1 MSNTDT
7 RAATAPTSPAAPTKK
22 KRGPAF
28 WAIIAVLAVG
38 GGIWLADFIHRAI
51 VYTETDDAYVS
62 GHLHMISSR
71 LDGSVTEVLVEENE
85 TVKAGQVL
93 ARLDPFASQVA
104 LDKARAALDSAR
116 ADALQAQA
124 ALDQAKAQEVQAR
137 AQVAE
142 ARAQVGQSSA
152 ELDLANVNSGR
163 SEKLFQA
170 DTRTISQS
178 EVDTT
183 ESAKAA
189 SEAAVTARKA
199 SVEAAEARVR
209 VDIAATESSAAL
221 VGSAAA
227 KVKAEEESV
236 RDAERNLTYATITA
250 PADGRI
256 GNKNVEVGNRVQV
269 GQPLFALVEPNY
281 WVTAN
286 FKETQL
292 RGMSAGQEVEVTIDA
307 IGGHVF
313 TGKLDSVAPATGA
326 EFALL
331 PADNATGN
339 FTKVVQRV
347 PVKVIFD
354 KDSTQGFE
362 DRLRPGLSAVVSVKV
377 K

>member
-7 RAATAPTSPAAPTKK
+7 KAPQSPAAPAKK
-22 KRGPAF
+22 RRGPAF
-28 WAIIAVLAVG
+28 WAIVTVVAVG

-104 LDKARAALDSAR
+104 LDKARAALDSSR

-124 ALDQAKAQEVQAR
+124 ALGQAKAQEAQAR

-152 ELDLANVNSGR
+152 QLDLANVNSGR

-183 ESAKAA
+183 LSAKAA
-189 SEAAVTARKA
+189 SEATVTAMKA
-199 SVEAAEARVR
+199 SLEAAEARVR
-209 VDIAATESSAAL
+209 VVSAAIESSAAL
-221 VGSAAA
+221 AASADAR
-227 KVKAEEESV
+227 VKAEQETV

-256 GNKNVEVGNRVQV
+256 GNKNIEVGNRVQV

-292 RGMSAGQEVEVTIDA
+292 RGMRAGQEVEVTIDA

-326 EFALL
+326 QFALL

-354 KDSTQGFE
+354 KDSIQGFE
-362 DRLRPGLSAVVSVKV
+362 DRLRAGLSAVVSVKV
-377 K
+377 N

>member
-1 MSNTDT
+1 VSNTDT
-7 RAATAPTSPAAPTKK
+7 KAARAPASPAATERK

-28 WAIIAVLAVG
+28 WAIVTVVAVG
-38 GGIWLADFIHRAI
+38 GGLWFANFIHRAI
-51 VYTETDDAYVS
+51 VYTGTDDAYVS

-71 LDGSVTEVLVEENE
+71 LDGSVTEVLVAENE

-93 ARLDPFASQVA
+93 AQLDPFASQVA
-104 LDKARAALDSAR
+104 LDKARASLDSAR
-116 ADALQAQA
+116 ADALRAQA
-124 ALDQAKAQEVQAR
+124 ALGQAKAQEVQAR

-142 ARAQVGQSSA
+142 AHAEVGQSSA
-152 ELDLANVNSGR
+152 QLDLANVNSGR
-163 SEKLFQA
+163 SEKLFHA

-183 ESAKAA
+183 LSAKAA
-189 SEAAVTARKA
+189 SEATVTAMKA
-199 SVEAAEARVR
+199 SLEAAEARVL
-209 VDIAATESSAAL
+209 VDSAAIESSAAL
-221 VGSAAA
+221 VASAGAR
-227 KVKAEEESV
+227 VKAELESV

-292 RGMSAGQEVEVTIDA
+292 RGMSAGQKVEITIDA
-307 IGGHVF
+307 IGSHVF
-313 TGKLDSVAPATGA
+313 TGELDSVAPATGA

-347 PVKVIFD
+347 PVKVVFD
-354 KDSTQGFE
+354 KESTQGFE

-377 K
+377 R